1 MCDPVTATIA
11 AVGGIG
17 GSLLGARQQKKA
29 LAAQK
34 RAQEQNLAAQAKLQ
48 GDAAKAEANARRTPN
63 YGALFAQNA
72 EKRGVASTLLTGAGG
87 VGTGTLARATLLGG

>member
-1 MCDPVTATIA
+1 MCDPVSATIA
-11 AVGGIG
+11 AVGTIG
-17 GSLLGARQQKKA
+17 GSLIGASQQKKA
-29 LAAQK
+29 LAAQN
-34 RAQEQNLAAQAKLQ
+34 RAQQANLAAQAKLQ

-87 VGTGTLARATLLGG
+87 AGTGALARATLLGG

>member
-1 MCDPVTATIA
+1 MCGNPVELLSPVGAIFGA
-11 AVGGIG
+11 ARRQRKA
-17 GSLLGARQQKKA
+17 LRQQEE
-29 LAAQK
+29 AQ
-34 RAQEQNLAAQAKLQ
+34 RANLAAQAKLQ

-87 VGTGTLARATLLGG
+87 AGTGTLARATLLGG

>member
-1 MCDPVTATIA
+1 MCGNPVELLSPIGAVFGA
-11 AVGGIG
+11 A
-17 GSLLGARQQKKA
+17 SRQKKA
-29 LAAQK
+29 LRQQEEAQ
-34 RAQEQNLAAQAKLQ
+34 RANLAAQAKLQ

-87 VGTGTLARATLLGG
+87 AGTGTLARATLLGG

>member
-17 GSLLGARQQKKA
+17 SSLLGANQQRKA
-29 LAAQK
+29 QRAQDAAQ
-34 RAQEQNLAAQAKLQ
+34 RANLAAQAKLQ
-48 GDAAKAEANARRTPN
+48 GDAAKSEANARRTPN

-72 EKRGVASTLLTGAGG
+72 EKRGVASTLLTGPGGAGAG
-87 VGTGTLARATLLGG
+87 ALGRATLLGG

>member
-29 LAAQK
+29 LRQQEAAQ
-34 RAQEQNLAAQAKLQ
+34 RANLAAQAKLQ

-87 VGTGTLARATLLGG
+87 AGTGTLARATLLGA